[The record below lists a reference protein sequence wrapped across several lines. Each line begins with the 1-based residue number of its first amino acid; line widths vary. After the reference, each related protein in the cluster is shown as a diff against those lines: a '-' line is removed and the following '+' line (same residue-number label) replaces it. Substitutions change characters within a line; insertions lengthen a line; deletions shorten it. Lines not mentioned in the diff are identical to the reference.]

1 MSRKRTEPRPSSAR
15 SVRGLASSLWMRQRV
30 TPSVMPETEL
40 TEEMIITVMAKADAR
55 ICVGSDRCYAFPDR
69 LEDARESCTPKGRC
83 KVGWIVS
90 KGGRE
95 SFDVWL
101 EVSTG
106 LVKLI
111 ARVDA

>member
-1 MSRKRTEPRPSSAR
+1 
-15 SVRGLASSLWMRQRV
+15 
-30 TPSVMPETEL
+30 MPAAEL
-40 TEEMIITVMAKADAR
+40 TEDMITMALAR
-55 ICVGSDRCYAFPDR
+55 ANARVCVGSDRCYAFPDR
-69 LEDARESCTPKGRC
+69 LEDARASRTPKGRC

-90 KGGRE
+90 RGRRE

-111 ARVDA
+111 RQAEA

>member
-1 MSRKRTEPRPSSAR
+1 VPVGSDAMES
-15 SVRGLASSLWMRQRV
+15 
-30 TPSVMPETEL
+30 EL
-40 TEEMIITVMAKADAR
+40 SEKLITAAIAKADVR
-55 ICVGSDRCYAFPDR
+55 VCVGNARCYAFPDR
-69 LEDARESCTPKGRC
+69 LEDARETCAPKGRC

-95 SFDVWL
+95 SWDVWL

-111 ARVDA
+111 AQADA